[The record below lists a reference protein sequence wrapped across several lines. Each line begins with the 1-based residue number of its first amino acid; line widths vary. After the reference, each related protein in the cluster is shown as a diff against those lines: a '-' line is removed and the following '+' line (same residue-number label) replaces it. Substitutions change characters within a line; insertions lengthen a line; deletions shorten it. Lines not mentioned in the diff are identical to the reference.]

1 MRSNIEDP
9 EISCKGILTP
19 SKMFIFSFVYDFF
32 FRDVSKRRVRIRAR
46 EIERGMMWCLLVVRI
61 REKKGFCILHNVLSP
76 FFLTGF
82 RALPFFIT
90 IMYVN
95 INFKPIIF
103 DTFSAS
109 LDLIPDSYNLPH
121 VHKHKL

>member
-61 REKKGFCILHNVLSP
+61 REKKRIFVICIM
-76 FFLTGF
+76 FFLLF
-82 RALPFFIT
+82 LKLVSERFPFLLP
-90 IMYVN
+90 
-95 INFKPIIF
+95 
-103 DTFSAS
+103 
-109 LDLIPDSYNLPH
+109 
-121 VHKHKL
+121 